1 MLLDVQFQELA
12 VRAVRLAVGIV
23 GVRVLRVV
31 LLLRQQLLG
40 AALLELAHGRA
51 RVLRERE
58 ELLGD
63 LELAHVVAADL
74 GDDVRFFVAVV
85 GLEGGHGGTC
95 AAAGSRGARRCNA
108 CVQAVCERRA
118 AAASCACDGS
128 AHACVRARNAAAQ
141 IRLRTIL
148 GNNLSLQRFVAIA
161 ATTGVH
167 GS

>member
-12 VRAVRLAVGIV
+12 VLAVRVAVRVV

-74 GDDVRFFVAVV
+74 GDDVGLFVAVV
-85 GLEGGHGGTC
+85 GLE
-95 AAAGSRGARRCNA
+95 AAAMVVFARAGGRA
-108 CVQAVCERRA
+108 ARVVATRAHITVCVRRA
-118 AAASCACDGS
+118 AAASCAC
-128 AHACVRARNAAAQ
+128 AEAAYACVRACNTKSTAQ
-141 IRLRTIL
+141 MGIFCRCQPRCTSKRPRA
-148 GNNLSLQRFVAIA
+148 NKCTQ
-161 ATTGVH
+161 
-167 GS
+167 

>member
-12 VRAVRLAVGIV
+12 VLAVRVAVGIV

-51 RVLRERE
+51 GVLRERE

-74 GDDVRFFVAVV
+74 GDDVGLFVAVV

-95 AAAGSRGARRCNA
+95 AAGGSRGARCWTRRVC
-108 CVQAVCERRA
+108 VCERRA
-118 AAASCACDGS
+118 AAASCACDAS
-128 AHACVRARNAAAQ
+128 SHACVRARAQRSAAGA
-141 IRLRTIL
+141 
-148 GNNLSLQRFVAIA
+148 SWEYVAGPAFRCNPRGISA
-161 ATTGVH
+161 R
-167 GS
+167 SS

>member
-12 VRAVRLAVGIV
+12 VLAVRVAVGIV
-23 GVRVLRVV
+23 GVRVLGVV

-85 GLEGGHGGTC
+85 GLEAGHGGTC
-95 AAAGSRGARRCNA
+95 AAAGRAARVVATRAHKN
-108 CVQAVCERRA
+108 VCERRA

-128 AHACVRARNAAAQ
+128 SHACVRARLQRSSACQRIMGIDVATSVFVARAAATCEQ
-141 IRLRTIL
+141 YS
-148 GNNLSLQRFVAIA
+148 N
-161 ATTGVH
+161 
-167 GS
+167 